1 MTTIPSKQRP
11 QMPRPSGALANFV
24 AIAAILVGTSGCRKN
39 EAAASD
45 AAPVGSGAASAGAAA
60 SAPAGVATGLP
71 FSPEKV
77 ASVVNPGGL
86 PVYRGPVGSVVGK
99 VTVKG
104 ESPRRAGPR
113 PPEAKCGKEAADA
126 HDPLFRV
133 GPGGGLADAIV
144 GVTGYEGFL
153 PARGDAVEVK
163 IRGCTFD
170 RRTVVM
176 TYGQRLDVVNLDP
189 REAYLP
195 HLEGARAPALMV
207 AMPGGDPIRLYP
219 PRPGSYMLQDDM
231 KHPWM
236 IAEVFVFKFP
246 TAAVTDREG
255 GFKVEGVPVGEVQVG
270 VRHPDIG
277 QTLEKTVKVEE
288 GKATEVSFEI
298 TYQPPTPAP
307 SSSAAPFPPI
317 H

>member
-1 MTTIPSKQRP
+1 MTTISRKQRLP
-11 QMPRPSGALANFV
+11 MFQRPTALANLV
-24 AIAAILVGTSGCRKN
+24 GVTAILVGMSGCRKN
-39 EAAASD
+39 EAAASN
-45 AAPVGSGAASAGAAA
+45 AAPVSSGATSAASGAASAGVAA
-60 SAPAGVATGLP
+60 GLP

-86 PVYRGPVGSVVGK
+86 PVYKGPVGSVVGK

-104 ESPRRAGPR
+104 DPPRRAGPR
-113 PPEAKCGKEAADA
+113 PAEAKCGKEAVEA
-126 HDPLFRV
+126 HEYLFRV

-144 GVTGYEGFL
+144 GVTGYEGFV

-170 RRTVVM
+170 QRTVVM

-207 AMPGGDPIRLYP
+207 AMPQGEPIRLYP
-219 PRPGSYMLQDDM
+219 PRPGSYMLLDDM

-236 IAEVFVFKFP
+236 VAEVFVFKFP
-246 TAAVTDREG
+246 TATVTDRAG

-277 QTLEKTVKVEE
+277 QTLEKSVKVEE
-288 GKATEVSFEI
+288 GKATEVTFEI
-298 TYQPPTPAP
+298 TYQPPPPAS
-307 SSSAAPFPPI
+307 SSSAAKFPPI